1 MSLVSKIL
9 QACRDHAAQPAV
21 IDGDEAHTYRDL
33 EQMSARVAAGLQNMG
48 CRVGD
53 IVAVEMPR
61 SFELYASILGVWRAA
76 CGANAIA
83 PSGPPDRRRLVLTQS
98 ATRVVLVRPDD
109 VPQSAPVADVR
120 YLSTEDL
127 QEGGHPPRDVDG
139 ANSYVVATSGSTGQP
154 KCVVLGPAALDGLAV
169 WHADTWKHE
178 VAPRTLALASV
189 GFDVCF
195 QEMAATLTVGAALV
209 VVDDQTRR
217 DSFALL
223 RLIEKHEVVRAFMTV
238 ASLQMLA
245 IAADAVGGPPACL
258 REIVP
263 SGERL
268 VLNDEVR
275 ELCAVHGIVLVNQYG
290 PSETHV
296 VTEYRLDGPPA
307 GWPVYPPLG
316 TAVGEAD
323 LLALDGDIV
332 RPLHEGEETELV
344 ISGPM
349 VGHGYRGDPEL
360 TSAKFREYQHED
372 GSRRRCYRSGD
383 TVRLQDGLLH
393 FTGRVDEQLKIRG
406 YRVEPGEVE
415 AVLLRVPG
423 IRQVAVLGVRT
434 HGTLGLVAVVTE
446 KEPGAVTRSALA
458 AALTDTLPDYMHPR
472 RFLRLSE
479 LPMNTN
485 GKVARRTLTELVESG
500 GGSDVDA

>member
-1 MSLVSKIL
+1 MSLLSKFL
-9 QACRDHAAQPAV
+9 NACRDHATQPAV
-21 IDGDEAHTYRDL
+21 IDGDEVYTFRDL
-33 EQMSARVAAGLQNMG
+33 EQASARVATGLQHAG
-48 CRVGD
+48 CRAGD
-53 IVAVEMPR
+53 IVGVEMPR
-61 SFELYASILGVWRAA
+61 SFELYASILGVWRAGCA
-76 CGANAIA
+76 ANAIP

-98 ATRVVLVRPDD
+98 GTRVVLVRPRD
-109 VPQSAPVADVR
+109 VPQSAPTAEVR
-120 YLSTEDL
+120 YLSIQDL
-127 QEGGHPPRDVDG
+127 SGTRPPRDVDG

-154 KCVVLGPAALDGLAV
+154 KCVVLGPAALDGLAA
-169 WHADTWKHE
+169 WHATTWKHD
-178 VAPRTLALASV
+178 VAPKTLALASV

-195 QEMAATLTVGAALV
+195 QEMVATLPVGAALV

-223 RLIEKHEVVRAFMTV
+223 ELMAKHDVARAFMTV
-238 ASLQMLA
+238 ASLQTLA

-275 ELCAVHGIVLVNQYG
+275 DLCAAHGIVLVNQYG

-316 TAVGEAD
+316 TAVGDAD

-332 RPLHEGEETELV
+332 RPLHEGEEAELV

-360 TSAKFREYQHED
+360 TSAKFREYQHQD
-372 GSRRRCYRSGD
+372 GDPRRCYRSGD
-383 TVRLQDGLLH
+383 TVRLEDGLLH

-423 IRQVAVLGVRT
+423 VRQVAVLGVRA
-434 HGTLGLVAVVTE
+434 HGALGLVAVLTE

-458 AALTDTLPDYMHPR
+458 AALTDTLPAYMHPR
-472 RFLRLSE
+472 RFLRLGE
-479 LPMNTN
+479 LPTNTN
-485 GKVARRTLTELVESG
+485 GKVARRALTELVESG